1 MRRHL
6 SALGGLV
13 LGPALDRLAGLTAR
27 RSRPARHS
35 RDVVETAAR
44 LIDQGWAAHA
54 LVAGAE
60 CGLVDA
66 LADGGGDISAL
77 ATRTAL
83 PEPIAESMLDLLLAL
98 GLAERDGSGRY
109 RGAPGVDKAAVAA
122 LRAGA
127 FAAHA
132 QWRDFAERA
141 PRGRLDLLGWHT
153 ADPAL
158 IEAQATLSMHLAK
171 AGLPRLLLLSE
182 LRRRLE
188 APDARFLDVGAGAAG
203 VSMAFARAFPAL
215 RVVALEPA
223 AVPLAAARRLVT
235 EAGLDERIELRAQ
248 RIEDLQERQAFDVVF
263 LPQIFLSE
271 TSFREGLRRIA
282 AASCPGGAL
291 LVVSTSVE
299 GDGVAK
305 AVARL
310 KNLLWGG
317 SQRCHGEVAR
327 LVCAAGF
334 RTIIPARRRPDLQTA
349 VFRRLLT

>member
-13 LGPALDRLAGLTAR
+13 FGPVLDLLAGLTAEVL
-27 RSRPARHS
+27 RPARHS
-35 RDVVETAAR
+35 KHVAETAAR
-44 LIDQGWAAHA
+44 LIDQGWAAHV
-54 LVAGAE
+54 LVAAAE
-60 CGLVDA
+60 CGLINA
-66 LADGGGDISAL
+66 LAEGGGAIGAL
-77 ATRTAL
+77 ASKTAL
-83 PEPIAESMLDLLLAL
+83 PEPIASSMLDLLLAL
-98 GLAERDGSGRY
+98 GLARRDGSGRY
-109 RGAPGVDKAAVAA
+109 RAAPGLDPGAAAA

-127 FAAHA
+127 VAAHA

-158 IEAQATLSMHLAK
+158 IEAQGTLSMHLAE
-171 AGLPRLLLLSE
+171 AGLPRLLILSE

-188 APDARFLDVGAGAAG
+188 APGARFLDVGAGAAG

-223 AVPLAAARRLVT
+223 AVPLAAARRLVA
-235 EAGLDERIELRAQ
+235 EGGLDGRIELRPQ
-248 RIEDLQERQAFDVVF
+248 RIEELDERAAFDVVF
-263 LPQIFLSE
+263 LPQLFLSE
-271 TSFREGLRRIA
+271 AAFGEGLRRIA
-282 AASCPGGAL
+282 AALRPGGAL
-291 LVVSTSVE
+291 LVVSMSLE

-317 SQRCHGEVAR
+317 NQRGHDEVAR
-327 LVCAAGF
+327 LVHAAGF
-334 RTIIPARRRPDLQTA
+334 ESIIPARRRPNLQTA
-349 VFRRLLT
+349 VFRRQ